1 MKTAYPTLLLA
12 LLLVAAGCDANSEAN
27 GDVES
32 DAESAQTSDTKARV
46 ILPDGTQR
54 ALESAEI
61 NISMRAVAV
70 LSEAMSIPISQVT
83 VVSVR
88 PVDWPDS
95 SIGCPQPGQAY
106 AQVITPGHKIAVRA
120 RGEIHVLH
128 EAGGKP
134 FLCKRSKPVAEL
146 TPKRELAWAG
156 MATKA
161 REDLAGQLGVTPEDI
176 VIRDARRKRF
186 DDASLECPEPGVSY
200 PATPVEGYVIVLT
213 HGRRL
218 FSYHTD
224 LERVVL
230 CPAINAD

>member
-1 MKTAYPTLLLA
+1 MNTAYPKLMLA
-12 LLLVAAGCDANSEAN
+12 LLMIAAGCDANSNAN
-27 GDVES
+27 K
-32 DAESAQTSDTKARV
+32 DAEGEQSTDSKARV

-61 NISMRAVAV
+61 NISMRAIAV
-70 LSEAMSIPISQVT
+70 LSEEMSIPISQVT

-88 PVDWPDS
+88 PVNWPDS

-106 AQVITPGHKIAVRA
+106 AQVITPGHKISVRA

-134 FLCKRSKPVAEL
+134 FLCKRTKPVAEL

-156 MATKA
+156 MATQA
-161 REDLAGQLGVTPEDI
+161 REALAGQLGVTPEDI
-176 VIRDARRKRF
+176 KVRDARRKRF
-186 DDASLECPEPGVSY
+186 DNASLDCPEAGVSY
-200 PATPVEGYVIVLT
+200 PATPVEGYVIVLS

-224 LERVVL
+224 LERLVL
-230 CPAINAD
+230 CPAIGAD

>member
-1 MKTAYPTLLLA
+1 MKTAYPKLTLA
-12 LLLVAAGCDANSEAN
+12 LLLAAAGCDANSN
-27 GDVES
+27 
-32 DAESAQTSDTKARV
+32 AEGEQSTDSTARV

-61 NISMRAVAV
+61 SISMRAAAV
-70 LSEAMSIPISQVT
+70 LSEEMSIPISQVT

-134 FLCKRSKPVAEL
+134 FLCKRTKPVAEL
-146 TPKRELAWAG
+146 TPKRELAWAA

-161 REDLAGQLGVTPEDI
+161 QADLAKQLGVTPDNI
-176 VIRDARRKRF
+176 MIRDARRKRF

-200 PATPVEGYVIVLT
+200 PAGPVEGYVIVLT

-218 FSYHTD
+218 FSYNTD

-230 CPAINAD
+230 CPAIGAD